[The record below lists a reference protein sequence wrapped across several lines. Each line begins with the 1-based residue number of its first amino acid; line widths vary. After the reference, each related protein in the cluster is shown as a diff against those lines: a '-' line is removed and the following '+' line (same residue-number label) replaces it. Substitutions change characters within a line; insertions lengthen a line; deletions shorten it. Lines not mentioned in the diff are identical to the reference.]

1 MRSIETILQSAPI
14 DTLDAEILLASI
26 LQKHRSW
33 VIAHPEHILEQM
45 ELDILHT
52 WIHRR
57 KGGEPLAYITG
68 IKEFYGRDFFVD
80 HRVLVPRPSTEGLI
94 DLILD
99 FLKSGREETR
109 AIDTGIV
116 AQSFV
121 YGEISSART
130 IVDIGTGSGCIAIT
144 LALERPDLRIIA
156 LDISK
161 DALSVARKNKEK
173 HGVSSS
179 IELRE
184 GDLLSPIH
192 DLNDPFIIV
201 SNPPYV
207 KKGSPLDREVLCEPS
222 LALFAGP
229 TGQEIVRSLIQQA
242 QGSHGCR
249 GLVIEYAP

>member
-1 MRSIETILQSAPI
+1 MTIGDVLRKSGIRNSET
-14 DTLDAEILLASI
+14 EILLSKI
-26 LQKHRSW
+26 LQRDRSW
-33 VIAHPEHILEQM
+33 VVAHPEHIPKQR
-45 ELDILHT
+45 ELDILDT

-57 KGGEPLAYITG
+57 EGGEPLAYITG
-68 IKEFYGRDFFVD
+68 TKEFYGRDFFVD
-80 HRVLVPRPSTEGLI
+80 RRVLIPRPSTEGLI
-94 DLILD
+94 DLTLD
-99 FLKSGREETR
+99 FLQSGREEKRT
-109 AIDTGIV
+109 IDTGIV
-116 AQSFV
+116 AQSFA
-121 YGEISSART
+121 YGEISGVRT

-161 DALSVARKNKEK
+161 DALSVARINAER
-173 HGVSSS
+173 HGVGTS
-179 IELRE
+179 IEWRE
-184 GDLLSPIH
+184 GNLLSPIH

-229 TGQEIVRSLIQQA
+229 TGQEIVQKLMKQT
-242 QGSHGCR
+242 QGSHFCR